1 MLKIY
6 KCALVG
12 HKTDI
17 KIKRPFVFPTK
28 TCSCSFHLLRIA
40 VTLKRDRNNV

>member
-17 KIKRPFVFPTK
+17 KILEGRLCFQQR
-28 TCSCSFHLLRIA
+28 LAA
-40 VTLKRDRNNV
+40 VRFIYCV